1 MILGETRT
9 YSFER
14 ITQAIRLISAGSR
27 FIATNPDNVGPT
39 PDGPLPATGAVAALI
54 SRATGVDPYYV
65 GKPNPLMMRSALN
78 AIDAHSETTAMIG
91 DRMDTDVVAG
101 IEAGLETI
109 LVMTGVTHAGR
120 GRALLV
126 PAVAHRRVG
135 RGPDR
140 GARVVAM
147 PPLDGRVALVTG
159 ASGGIGAAVARSLH
173 DAGASVGMLSRRGE
187 DLGLERGLGI
197 ACDVRDRDAVARAT
211 EQVVERFGRLDI
223 AVANAGVGAYGPF
236 LELDPD
242 DLEAMIDVNLKG
254 TLYTAAA
261 TLPHL
266 IASGAGDFVS
276 LASVAGVRAF
286 LGEAVYN
293 ASKFGQVGFT
303 RALDLELREHG
314 VRATSIAPG
323 GVNTEFAI
331 GTGREHGDPALAEMM
346 SAEDVA
352 EVVLFAVTRPRN
364 LRILTTTFR
373 PMSEGSAG

>member
-1 MILGETRT
+1 M
-9 YSFER
+9 
-14 ITQAIRLISAGSR
+14 
-27 FIATNPDNVGPT
+27 
-39 PDGPLPATGAVAALI
+39 AV
-54 SRATGVDPYYV
+54 
-65 GKPNPLMMRSALN
+65 
-78 AIDAHSETTAMIG
+78 
-91 DRMDTDVVAG
+91 
-101 IEAGLETI
+101 
-109 LVMTGVTHAGR
+109 
-120 GRALLV
+120 
-126 PAVAHRRVG
+126 
-135 RGPDR
+135 
-140 GARVVAM
+140 

-173 DAGASVGMLSRRGE
+173 DVGVSVGLLSRRGE

-211 EQVVERFGRLDI
+211 EQVVERYGRLDI
-223 AVANAGVGAYGPF
+223 VVANAGVGAYGPF
-236 LELDPD
+236 LELDPG

-314 VRATSIAPG
+314 
-323 GVNTEFAI
+323 
-331 GTGREHGDPALAEMM
+331 DPALEEMM
-346 SAEDVA
+346 SADDVA
-352 EVVLFAVTRPRN
+352 EVVLFSVTRPRN
-364 LRILTTTFR
+364 MRILTTTFR